1 MAEKKA
7 RLLAQTGEF
16 EYISP
21 YNDYDIIAGQ
31 GTIGLEL
38 LEQLPNID
46 NVYISMG
53 GGGLISGIGSVI
65 KYHSPTTKIIGVSAI
80 NSGALAASIKLGSV
94 CETAHFDT
102 LADGCAGGIDEG
114 TLTLPIATEVT
125 DSVIECTEE
134 QIVEAI
140 KILAWNENLM
150 VEGSAAL
157 ALAGFM
163 QENCPQVSVM
173 TNVEF

>member
-1 MAEKKA
+1 
-7 RLLAQTGEF
+7 
-16 EYISP
+16 
-21 YNDYDIIAGQ
+21 
-31 GTIGLEL
+31 
-38 LEQLPNID
+38 
-46 NVYISMG
+46 MG

-94 CETAHFDT
+94 CETVHFDT

-140 KILAWNENLM
+140 KVLAWNENLM

-163 QENCPQVSVM
+163 QGK
-173 TNVEF
+173 TNKKT

>member
-1 MAEKKA
+1 MPKNASPAKVSATKWYGADVILEGTNYDEASTKA
-7 RLLAQTGEF
+7 KEIAQETGAILIHAF
-16 EYISP
+16 DDP
-21 YNDYDIIAGQ
+21 DIIAGQ
-31 GTIGLEL
+31 GTIGFEL

-114 TLTLPIATEVT
+114 TLTLPIAIPKDSSSTDVT
-125 DSVIECTEE
+125 GKVID
-134 QIVEAI
+134 V
-140 KILAWNENLM
+140 
-150 VEGSAAL
+150 GFAA
-157 ALAGFM
+157 
-163 QENCPQVSVM
+163 
-173 TNVEF
+173 

>member
-1 MAEKKA
+1 
-7 RLLAQTGEF
+7 
-16 EYISP
+16 
-21 YNDYDIIAGQ
+21 
-31 GTIGLEL
+31 
-38 LEQLPNID
+38 
-46 NVYISMG
+46 MG

-94 CETAHFDT
+94 CETPHFDT

-140 KILAWNENLM
+140 KILVWNENLM

-163 QENCPQVSVM
+163 QEKQSKKQERNLVLLCGGNFDKNKILSIL
-173 TNVEF
+173 N

>member
-1 MAEKKA
+1 MK
-7 RLLAQTGEF
+7 
-16 EYISP
+16 P
-21 YNDYDIIAGQ
+21 
-31 GTIGLEL
+31 
-38 LEQLPNID
+38 
-46 NVYISMG
+46 
-53 GGGLISGIGSVI
+53 LI
-65 KYHSPTTKIIGVSAI
+65 
-80 NSGALAASIKLGSV
+80 
-94 CETAHFDT
+94 DT

-140 KILAWNENLM
+140 KVLAWNENLM

-163 QENCPQVSVM
+163 QEKQIKKDERNLVLLCGGNFDKNIILSIL
-173 TNVEF
+173 N